1 LVKCVEPFSVLVDGV
16 GKAGVFRW
24 NRKPLEVKVLST
36 VLYYSGLSY
45 RVVARVLRDSARFTH
60 ESARKW
66 FRRLKDAF
74 PRPKRLRRRVV
85 AVDETKLK
93 LCGEQF
99 FVWAAVDVKTKEVLA
114 CRVSWVRNMLHAEA
128 FLRKVLETCSNKPL
142 ILVDKGPWYPEALI
156 SLGLKWRHVTF
167 GMRNRME
174 RWFGILKARTK
185 RFSNNFSNNSTLKSA
200 KTFLE
205 AFITIYNTLIKI
217 KS

>member
-1 LVKCVEPFSVLVDGV
+1 LVDRV
-16 GKAGVFRW
+16 EKAGVFCW
-24 NRKPLEVKVLST
+24 NRKPLKIKVLST

-45 RVVARVLRDSARFTH
+45 RVVARVLRDSAKFAH

-66 FRRLKDAF
+66 FRKLKDAF
-74 PRPKRLRRRVV
+74 TKPKRLRRRVV

-99 FVWAAVDVKTKEVLA
+99 FIWAAVDVKTKEVLA

-128 FLRKVLETCSNKPL
+128 FLRKVVETCTNKPL
-142 ILVDKGPWYPEALI
+142 ILVDKGPWYPEALR
-156 SLGLKWRHVTF
+156 SLGLRWKHTTF
-167 GMRNRME
+167 GMRNRIE

-185 RFSNNFSNNSTLKSA
+185 RFYNNFPNNSTIKSA

-205 AFITIYNTLIKI
+205 TFIASYNTLLKI

>member
-1 LVKCVEPFSVLVDGV
+1 MKCVEPFSALVDRV
-16 GKAGVFRW
+16 EKAGVFRW
-24 NRKPLEVKVLST
+24 NRKPLKVKALST

-45 RVVARVLRDSARFTH
+45 RVVARVLRGSARFTH

-74 PRPKRLRRRVV
+74 PKPKRLRRRVV

-99 FVWAAVDVKTKEVLA
+99 FVWAAVDVKTREVLA

-142 ILVDKGPWYPEALI
+142 ILVDKGSWYPEALI

-167 GMRNRME
+167 GMRNRIE
-174 RWFGILKARTK
+174 RWFGTLKARTK
-185 RFSNNFSNNSTLKSA
+185 RFSNSFPNNATLKSA
-200 KTFLE
+200 KIFMETFI
-205 AFITIYNTLIKI
+205 AWYNTLLKT